1 MLQLTAQSKEIT
13 FLKYTNINNW
23 IAVGMLPVYIAH
35 NFIGYIPTAGFKE
48 RKNGSTIE
56 LKLHFELPC
65 TGKKQNK
72 KTKFSLLFMLV
83 SKERCIYNLF
93 FIRNWTKASSKQ
105 HRV

>member
-1 MLQLTAQSKEIT
+1 MLQLTAQSKEII
-13 FLKYTNINNW
+13 FLKYTNINSW

-65 TGKKQNK
+65 TGKNKQKKQNK
-72 KTKFSLLFMLV
+72 KKQVFTSFHV
-83 SKERCIYNLF
+83 SFQREMYL
-93 FIRNWTKASSKQ
+93 
-105 HRV
+105 

>member
-1 MLQLTAQSKEIT
+1 MLQLTAQSKEII
-13 FLKYTNINNW
+13 FLKYTNINSW
-23 IAVGMLPVYIAH
+23 IDVGMLPVYIAH

-72 KTKFSLLFMLV
+72 KTTSFHFFS
-83 SKERCIYNLF
+83 Y
-93 FIRNWTKASSKQ
+93 
-105 HRV
+105 

>member
-1 MLQLTAQSKEIT
+1 MEDTVPCYGLLHSQII
-13 FLKYTNINNW
+13 FLKYTNINSW

-65 TGKKQNK
+65 T
-72 KTKFSLLFMLV
+72 
-83 SKERCIYNLF
+83 
-93 FIRNWTKASSKQ
+93 
-105 HRV
+105 

>member
-1 MLQLTAQSKEIT
+1 MLQLTAQSKEII
-13 FLKYTNINNW
+13 FLKYTNINSW
-23 IAVGMLPVYIAH
+23 IDVGMLPVYIAH

-72 KTKFSLLFMLV
+72 KTTSFHFFS
-83 SKERCIYNLF
+83 C
-93 FIRNWTKASSKQ
+93 
-105 HRV
+105 